1 MYINPFLAG
10 ILVTIIAELVII
22 IGSAILGTLKK

>member
-22 IGSAILGTLKK
+22 IGSAILGTFKK

>member
-22 IGSAILGTLKK
+22 IGSAILGTSKK